1 MDNNFFKQIKED
13 IEKYQ
18 EDFKNIRNIKKDE
31 WAFNYW
37 VLDKLFYEE
46 EELIEEKII
55 EYNDMGID
63 AYEFYEDTKELF
75 LIQNKYYTDKTK
87 LNINYVKNDFLL
99 RGITALENGTYNRS
113 EELQN
118 IFDKYKNDPEFTVYL
133 ELYVTND
140 LVSVEIEEYIKKFNK
155 RNSKYISK
163 VYYLKDIKEKYYGES
178 EQNRKEL
185 KVQIKT
191 VNKGTALNINPEAY
205 NLKNI
210 INAKYVLTPVS
221 NIFEIYKKSKNE
233 GYPIFD
239 KNIREYLGN
248 NKINKKIYNTLMDEK
263 DRNNFFYYNNGITI
277 ICDKIGTFKSLKDKN
292 KLLQSIE
299 IKNPQIVNG
308 CQTVN
313 SIYEALKNSNEM
325 NVEEEY
331 KNTFVMVKILE
342 IDRNNFEEEE
352 LYNDIVKYNNSQNSI
367 NEKNFIA
374 NNEIFRRLQV
384 EFEKKGFLLLIK
396 QSDKESFKRKYKT
409 ISKLIDSNNQNIKKF
424 KLKEIKKLNDL
435 HINLEKLLQ
444 VINAF
449 VESGYNAYTEK
460 KNMLKLDKREYN
472 RAVDFIKQT
481 TNDDILNLYLLYKKL
496 EEVKKEDINGRIP
509 ILYYAIDSFAKFEC
523 DNRQINKIKEN
534 LDSSSKIEKIIKIS
548 RLVSSYYIE
557 EYKEKYGLEYNAMIK
572 KQIDYKILS
581 KGRSRAL
588 ELLEMQL

>member
-99 RGITALENGTYNRS
+99 RGITALENGTYNKS

-460 KNMLKLDKREYN
+460 KNMLKLDKKEYN

>member
-460 KNMLKLDKREYN
+460 KNMLKLDKKEYN

-509 ILYYAIDSFAKFEC
+509 IVYYAIESFAKFEC

>member
-384 EFEKKGFLLLIK
+384 EFEKKGFLLLIE

-460 KNMLKLDKREYN
+460 KNMLKLDKKEYN

>member
-248 NKINKKIYNTLMDEK
+248 NKINKKI
-263 DRNNFFYYNNGITI
+263 FSTI
-277 ICDKIGTFKSLKDKN
+277 IM
-292 KLLQSIE
+292 E
-299 IKNPQIVNG
+299 
-308 CQTVN
+308 
-313 SIYEALKNSNEM
+313 
-325 NVEEEY
+325 
-331 KNTFVMVKILE
+331 
-342 IDRNNFEEEE
+342 
-352 LYNDIVKYNNSQNSI
+352 
-367 NEKNFIA
+367 
-374 NNEIFRRLQV
+374 
-384 EFEKKGFLLLIK
+384 
-396 QSDKESFKRKYKT
+396 
-409 ISKLIDSNNQNIKKF
+409 
-424 KLKEIKKLNDL
+424 
-435 HINLEKLLQ
+435 
-444 VINAF
+444 
-449 VESGYNAYTEK
+449 
-460 KNMLKLDKREYN
+460 
-472 RAVDFIKQT
+472 
-481 TNDDILNLYLLYKKL
+481 
-496 EEVKKEDINGRIP
+496 
-509 ILYYAIDSFAKFEC
+509 
-523 DNRQINKIKEN
+523 
-534 LDSSSKIEKIIKIS
+534 
-548 RLVSSYYIE
+548 
-557 EYKEKYGLEYNAMIK
+557 
-572 KQIDYKILS
+572 
-581 KGRSRAL
+581 
-588 ELLEMQL
+588 

>member
-1 MDNNFFKQIKED
+1 
-13 IEKYQ
+13 
-18 EDFKNIRNIKKDE
+18 
-31 WAFNYW
+31 
-37 VLDKLFYEE
+37 
-46 EELIEEKII
+46 
-55 EYNDMGID
+55 
-63 AYEFYEDTKELF
+63 
-75 LIQNKYYTDKTK
+75 
-87 LNINYVKNDFLL
+87 
-99 RGITALENGTYNRS
+99 
-113 EELQN
+113 
-118 IFDKYKNDPEFTVYL
+118 
-133 ELYVTND
+133 
-140 LVSVEIEEYIKKFNK
+140 
-155 RNSKYISK
+155 
-163 VYYLKDIKEKYYGES
+163 
-178 EQNRKEL
+178 
-185 KVQIKT
+185 
-191 VNKGTALNINPEAY
+191 
-205 NLKNI
+205 
-210 INAKYVLTPVS
+210 
-221 NIFEIYKKSKNE
+221 
-233 GYPIFD
+233 
-239 KNIREYLGN
+239 
-248 NKINKKIYNTLMDEK
+248 
-263 DRNNFFYYNNGITI
+263 
-277 ICDKIGTFKSLKDKN
+277 
-292 KLLQSIE
+292 
-299 IKNPQIVNG
+299 
-308 CQTVN
+308 
-313 SIYEALKNSNEM
+313 M

-460 KNMLKLDKREYN
+460 KNMLKLDKKEYN

>member
-460 KNMLKLDKREYN
+460 KNMLKLDKKEYN

>member
-191 VNKGTALNINPEAY
+191 VNKGKALNINPEAY

-460 KNMLKLDKREYN
+460 KNMLKLDKKEYN

>member
-325 NVEEEY
+325 NVEEE
-331 KNTFVMVKILE
+331 
-342 IDRNNFEEEE
+342 

-460 KNMLKLDKREYN
+460 KNMLKLDKKEYN